1 VESGPRHARDR
12 SRAHAV
18 VGTRVLRG
26 AAALLCALAA
36 TGAATPA
43 PVAPFTIDV
52 IASST
57 GPGAFFGQQTIA
69 GVKAYEN
76 AANAAGGIHG
86 QPIHF
91 EIHDDESQPRVA
103 VELENAVLAKHPAI
117 FLGGTVQ
124 ATCNALGALAAR
136 STVMYC
142 LSPGLIPEPRS
153 YVFAAS
159 LSLYHLVPAL
169 FRFVR
174 TSGHQRVGLLVT
186 TDATGQRSDQL
197 IDYVFKLPEFKSLA
211 IAGYEHFNDAD
222 ISVSAQVAR
231 IKAAD
236 PQFLYVSAAGS
247 PFQTV
252 LHGILDG
259 GLANIPIITSA
270 SNMTDRLLAPY
281 AKTPPAQLLFNGPPF
296 WGSASG
302 GDPRLRA
309 AIAEYRAAYQ
319 RLGAEET
326 PNDDYGWDPA
336 KIVVDALRHLG
347 TSATAAQIHDYI
359 ESLHD
364 FPGIGGMYDFRSGDN
379 HGLGDDATIILQ
391 WDPVKSIFFPVSAPG
406 GVAFRK

>member
-1 VESGPRHARDR
+1 M
-12 SRAHAV
+12 
-18 VGTRVLRG
+18 VGTRYLRA
-26 AAALLCALAA
+26 AAALLCALAV
-36 TGAATPA
+36 TAATP
-43 PVAPFTIDV
+43 PPAPFVIDV

-57 GPGAFFGQQTIA
+57 GAGAFFGQETIN
-69 GVKAYEN
+69 GVKAYEA
-76 AANAAGGIHG
+76 AANASGGIHG
-86 QPIHF
+86 QPVHF
-91 EIHDDESQPRVA
+91 EFHDDESQPRVA
-103 VELENAVLAKHPAI
+103 VELESQILAKHPAI

-124 ATCNALGALAAR
+124 ATCNALAPAAAR
-136 STVMYC
+136 TAVMYC

-159 LSLYHLVPAL
+159 TSLYHLVPAL
-169 FRFVR
+169 FRFIR
-174 TSGHQRVGLLVT
+174 TSGKQRVGLLVT
-186 TDATGQRSDQL
+186 TNATGQRSDQL
-197 IDYVFKLPEFKSLA
+197 IDYTFKLPEFKSLT

-222 ISVSAQVAR
+222 ISVSAQIAR
-231 IKAAD
+231 LKAAD

-252 LHGILDG
+252 LHGILEG
-259 GLANIPIITSA
+259 GLGAVPIITSA

-296 WGSASG
+296 WGSATG

-309 AIAEYRAAYQ
+309 AIAEYRATFQ
-319 RLGAEET
+319 RIGLEQS
-326 PNDDYGWDPA
+326 PDDHYGWDPA

-347 TSATAAQIHDYI
+347 TGATAAQIHDYI
-359 ESLHD
+359 ENLHD

-391 WDPVKSIFFPVSAPG
+391 WDPVKSVFFPVSAPG

>member
-1 VESGPRHARDR
+1 
-12 SRAHAV
+12 V
-18 VGTRVLRG
+18 VGAKLAR
-26 AAALLCALAA
+26 AAAGALLCVLAA
-36 TGAATPA
+36 SAAASPA
-43 PVAPFTIDV
+43 PVEPFTIDV
-52 IASST
+52 IASET
-57 GPGAFFGQQTIA
+57 GAGAFFGQQTID
-69 GVKAYEN
+69 GLKAYEN
-76 AANAAGGIHG
+76 AANASGGIRG
-86 QPIHF
+86 VPVHF
-91 EIHDDESQPRVA
+91 EVHDDESQPRVA

-124 ATCNALGALAAR
+124 ATCNALAPLAAHT
-136 STVMYC
+136 TVMYC
-142 LSPGLIPEPRS
+142 LSPGLIPEPRG

-159 LSLYHLVPAL
+159 TSLYHLVPAL

-197 IDYVFKLPEFKSLA
+197 IDYTLKLPENKSLVV
-211 IAGYEHFNDAD
+211 AGYEHFSDSD
-222 ISVSAQVAR
+222 ISVAAQIAR

-247 PFQTV
+247 PFQMV
-252 LHGILDG
+252 LHGIMDG

-270 SNMTDRLLAPY
+270 SNMTDRLLAPW
-281 AKTPPAQLLFNGPPF
+281 AKNPPAQLLFNGPPF
-296 WGSASG
+296 WGSRTGS
-302 GDPRLRA
+302 DPRLRA
-309 AIAEYRAAYQ
+309 SIAEYRATFE
-319 RLGAEET
+319 RMGAEET

-347 TSATAAQIHDYI
+347 TSATAAQLHDYI
-359 ESLHD
+359 ENLRD

-391 WDPVKSIFFPVSAPG
+391 WDPVKSVFFPVSAPA